1 MPKDLTD
8 TKSTLHLGL
17 VLFPGCMPAGLF
29 AVADMARAA
38 NLRTGRERFRITWV
52 GSSLEQMLTG
62 QGLSLQPQAT
72 IASASCDALL
82 IPGLW
87 ASSTSELDAALH
99 EQSELIAALRALPQ
113 SSTLW
118 SYCAGV
124 PLLAAA
130 GRLDGK
136 AATATWWLQSMLE
149 DKFPKV
155 IWRFDDSLVS
165 DKNIVTAAGPN
176 GYLQLMLQQLAERLA
191 DQELYD
197 VRDILMLPRPR
208 VLHEAFRAVDVM
220 VLREPQLRQLLVL
233 AQRTAASE
241 LTLQR
246 AAEYMNVSIRTLCRQ
261 IPAATGLA
269 AADWLTRIKLRQ
281 VGDALSRTNLS
292 IKFISDMLGYSSEA
306 SLHRTF
312 RRTTGYTLTGFRQAY
327 SEVSTGNAR
336 AMDSN
341 LNDKHCFLR

>member
-1 MPKDLTD
+1 
-8 TKSTLHLGL
+8 
-17 VLFPGCMPAGLF
+17 
-29 AVADMARAA
+29 
-38 NLRTGRERFRITWV
+38 
-52 GSSLEQMLTG
+52 
-62 QGLSLQPQAT
+62 
-72 IASASCDALL
+72 
-82 IPGLW
+82 
-87 ASSTSELDAALH
+87 
-99 EQSELIAALRALPQ
+99 
-113 SSTLW
+113 
-118 SYCAGV
+118 
-124 PLLAAA
+124 
-130 GRLDGK
+130 
-136 AATATWWLQSMLE
+136 
-149 DKFPKV
+149 
-155 IWRFDDSLVS
+155 
-165 DKNIVTAAGPN
+165 
-176 GYLQLMLQQLAERLA
+176 
-191 DQELYD
+191 
-197 VRDILMLPRPR
+197 MLPRPR